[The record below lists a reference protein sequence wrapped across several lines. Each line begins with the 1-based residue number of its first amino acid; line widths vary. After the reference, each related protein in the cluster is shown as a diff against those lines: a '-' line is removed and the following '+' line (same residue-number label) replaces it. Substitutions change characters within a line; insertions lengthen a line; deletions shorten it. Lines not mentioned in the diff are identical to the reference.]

1 MAIIQPNGADR
12 RIWSFVLIWLGQL
25 VSMLGSGLTNFT
37 LGVWVYQRTG
47 SATQFTLIAVM
58 ASLPAV
64 LILPIAGALTDRFDR
79 RRVMIISN
87 CGAGFTK
94 LVIVVLLFSG
104 RLELWQVYLAVVAV
118 STFSISL
125 DLVYTT
131 TTTLLVPK
139 EHFGRASG
147 MTHGAQATAQI
158 ISPLLAGILIA
169 VVHIEGV
176 LLIDLATY
184 LFAISTLLIVRLPKM
199 PASTADKTE
208 KGTMLGEARYG
219 WTFIRARNGLLALL
233 IYFAAV
239 NFAVGIS
246 QVLFTPMIL
255 SISSPK
261 MLGIVLSIAGAGFL
275 CGSIVMSL
283 WGGPKHRVLG
293 IFSYGSLFGLST
305 VLVGIAPSITP
316 IALASFAMF
325 FMIPIINGCSQAI
338 WQSKTPVG
346 VQGRVFAVRRMIGL
360 LGTPVAYLVAGPLA
374 DRLFEPLLSVNGPL
388 AGSVGQIIGYGPG
401 RGIGLIFIIMGIL
414 TILAQVGGYLYPRLR
429 EVETELPD
437 AIALE
442 AVSQS

>member
-1 MAIIQPNGADR
+1 MAIIQPAGVDR

-94 LVIVVLLFSG
+94 LVIVALLFSG
-104 RLELWQVYLAVVAV
+104 RLELWQVYLAVIAV
-118 STFSISL
+118 STFSICL

-158 ISPLLAGILIA
+158 ISPLLAGILIT

-184 LFAISTLLIVRLPKM
+184 LFAISTLLIVRLPRM
-199 PASTADKTE
+199 PA
-208 KGTMLGEARYG
+208 
-219 WTFIRARNGLLALL
+219 N
-233 IYFAAV
+233 
-239 NFAVGIS
+239 
-246 QVLFTPMIL
+246 
-255 SISSPK
+255 
-261 MLGIVLSIAGAGFL
+261 
-275 CGSIVMSL
+275 
-283 WGGPKHRVLG
+283 
-293 IFSYGSLFGLST
+293 
-305 VLVGIAPSITP
+305 
-316 IALASFAMF
+316 
-325 FMIPIINGCSQAI
+325 
-338 WQSKTPVG
+338 
-346 VQGRVFAVRRMIGL
+346 
-360 LGTPVAYLVAGPLA
+360 
-374 DRLFEPLLSVNGPL
+374 
-388 AGSVGQIIGYGPG
+388 
-401 RGIGLIFIIMGIL
+401 
-414 TILAQVGGYLYPRLR
+414 
-429 EVETELPD
+429 
-437 AIALE
+437 
-442 AVSQS
+442 